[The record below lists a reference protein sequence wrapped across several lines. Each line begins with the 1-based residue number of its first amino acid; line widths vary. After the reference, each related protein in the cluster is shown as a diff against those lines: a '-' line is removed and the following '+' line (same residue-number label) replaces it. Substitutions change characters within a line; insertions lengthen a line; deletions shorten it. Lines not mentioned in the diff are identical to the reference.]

1 MSDLYWLTTLGTLST
16 VCTIFTVLFGAVF
29 ALLGIMSL
37 CSIEHNYGSDFTEE
51 EHKVIVKSFKIVSI
65 IFPILT
71 LCTVFIPSKQDLYT
85 IYGIGTVIDYAKG
98 SKEVQKLPDNA
109 VKCLNIWL
117 EEHQDT
123 ISNGK

>member
-1 MSDLYWLTTLGTLST
+1 MSDLYWLITLGTLGT
-16 VCTIFTVLFGAVF
+16 LCAVF
-29 ALLGIMSL
+29 AFLSGIAFVI
-37 CSIEHNYGSDFTEE
+37 SIICNVSSSGENTREE
-51 EHKVIVKSFKIVSI
+51 ETMHKVSSSWSKFTGIALFISLIGVI
-65 IFPILT
+65 
-71 LCTVFIPSKQDLYT
+71 FIPNRQDLYT